1 MNETEAYQG
10 EFFEEY
16 KDRAGLFLCLSGT
29 ASIMVNG
36 QVYNLERGG
45 LYIVSPLIVLCK
57 VSQSAD
63 FSGIHILD
71 ELKVFYS
78 AIHSLIDTI
87 LQLKLRN
94 SPCLRLSESEIE
106 FVKERSDLIEAKKAE
121 LNESQIAAEKTL
133 IQNTIHLLE
142 QATLLEVIRIYFRER
157 LIDPE
162 PLDKKETIVYNFI
175 YSLHQNFKEKRS
187 VTFYANEAGLS
198 VGYFTSVVRAKTGR
212 TPLDWII
219 QVTIAQAKLLLER
232 SKKSVKE
239 VASELNFPEQ
249 FTFRKY
255 FKQYVGMPPK
265 EYRKQFS
272 NSEKPE

>member
-1 MNETEAYQG
+1 
-10 EFFEEY
+10 
-16 KDRAGLFLCLSGT
+16 
-29 ASIMVNG
+29 MVNG

-57 VSQSAD
+57 VSQSGD

-78 AIHSLIDTI
+78 VIHSLIDTI

-94 SPCLRLSESEIE
+94 SPCLKLSESEIE
-106 FVKERSDLIEAKKAE
+106 FVKERSE

-162 PLDKKETIVYNFI
+162 PLDKKESIVYNFI

-187 VTFYANEAGLS
+187 VTFYATEAGLS
-198 VGYFTSVVRAKTGR
+198 VGYFTSVVRKKTGR

-219 QVTIAQAKLLLER
+219 QITIEQAKLLLER

-255 FKQYVGMPPK
+255 FKQHVGMPPK
-265 EYRKQFS
+265 EYRRQFS
-272 NSEKPE
+272 SSEKSE